1 MSFQATTSQTVGP
14 YFQIGLARFYIDDLT
29 VPGILGERIEI
40 EGRVFDGDGQP
51 VPDGVIE
58 IWQADAQGKYAHP
71 ESSQELESIQKN
83 DPQKKEYAQAQG
95 GQGTFRGFGRVPTN
109 PDGSFR
115 FKTIKPGRV
124 PAPDGTLQA
133 PHIAVSVFTRGLLR
147 RLVTRLY
154 FPDEPGN
161 AEDFA
166 LNLVEAGRRPTLIGK
181 KLSDSRLEWN
191 LVLQGADE
199 TVFFETFVESYSTI
213 GDQNPDP

>member
-1 MSFQATTSQTVGP
+1 MSLQTTTSQTVGP
-14 YFQIGLARFYIDDLT
+14 FFQIGLAKFYIDDLT
-29 VPGILGERIEI
+29 GPGVSGEAIEI
-40 EGRVFDGDGQP
+40 EGRVFDGDGRP

-71 ESSQELESIQKN
+71 QFVEETEGIQKD
-83 DPQKKEYAQAQG
+83 DPQRKEAAQVHQGQG
-95 GQGTFRGFGRVPTN
+95 GFRGFGRVPTQ

-147 RLVTRLY
+147 RLVTRIY
-154 FPDEPGN
+154 FPDEPSN

-166 LNLVEAGRRPTLIGK
+166 LKLVEVGRRHTLIAKTLRDGQ
-181 KLSDSRLEWN
+181 LEWN
-191 LVLQGADE
+191 AVLQGKNE
-199 TVFFETFVESYSTI
+199 TVFF
-213 GDQNPDP
+213 DC

>member
-1 MSFQATTSQTVGP
+1 MSLQATTSQTVGP
-14 YFQIGLARFYIDDLT
+14 FFQIGLARFYIDDLT
-29 VPGILGERIEI
+29 SPGISSEVIEI

-58 IWQADAQGKYAHP
+58 IWQADAEGKYARP
-71 ESSQELESIQKN
+71 GFSDEAEGIQNNDVQAKELMQRG
-83 DPQKKEYAQAQG
+83 QG
-95 GQGTFRGFGRVPTN
+95 GVRGFGRVPTQ

-147 RLVTRLY
+147 RLVTRIY

-166 LNLVEAGRRPTLIGK
+166 LKLVEPGRRHTLIAK
-181 KLSDSRLEWN
+181 KLREGRLEWN
-191 LVLQGADE
+191 VLLQGGDE
-199 TVFFETFVESYSTI
+199 TVFF
-213 GDQNPDP
+213 DC

>member
-1 MSFQATTSQTVGP
+1 MSLQATTSQTVGP
-14 YFQIGLARFYIDDLT
+14 FFQIGLARFYFGDLT
-29 VPGILGERIEI
+29 GPGISGEVIEI

-58 IWQADAQGKYAHP
+58 IWQTDAQGGYAHT
-71 ESSQELESIQKN
+71 EFLEELGSIQEN
-83 DPQKKEYAQAQG
+83 NPRVKEHAQTQG
-95 GQGTFRGFGRVPTN
+95 GEQAGFRGFGRVPTR

-147 RLVTRLY
+147 RLVTRIY
-154 FPDEPGN
+154 FPDEPSN

-166 LNLVEAGRRPTLIGK
+166 LKLVDAGRRHTLIAK
-181 KLSDSRLEWN
+181 KLRDNKLEWN
-191 LVLQGADE
+191 VVLQGADE
-199 TVFFETFVESYSTI
+199 TVFF
-213 GDQNPDP
+213 DC

>member
-1 MSFQATTSQTVGP
+1 MNFQATTSQTVGP
-14 YFQIGLARFYIDDLT
+14 FFQIGLARFYIDDLT
-29 VPGILGERIEI
+29 GPGVAGEAIEL

-58 IWQADAQGKYAHP
+58 IWQADAQGDYAHP
-71 ESSQELESIQKN
+71 GFSEELET
-83 DPQKKEYAQAQG
+83 DPRAKERAHAQR
-95 GQGTFRGFGRVPTN
+95 GQGTFRGFGRVPTQ

-147 RLVTRLY
+147 RLVTRIY
-154 FPDEPGN
+154 FPDEASN

-166 LNLVEAGRRPTLIGK
+166 LKLVEAGRRHTLIAK
-181 KLSDSRLEWN
+181 KLRDGRLEWN
-191 LVLQGADE
+191 VVLQGADE
-199 TVFFETFVESYSTI
+199 TVFF
-213 GDQNPDP
+213 DC